1 MKRRIV
7 VIAALGGALALYLVA
22 FVGIGAVLSAAVAV
36 GWGGFAVLCLYALAL
51 FPMLGMAWY
60 VLLPDSR
67 RPSLWGFVGARLV
80 RDAATAVL
88 PFSPLGGVVFS
99 ARAAM
104 S

>member
-36 GWGGFAVLCLYALAL
+36 GWGGFWVLCLYALAL
-51 FPMLGMAWY
+51 FPMLGVAWY

-67 RPSLWGFVGARLV
+67 PQNLWGFVGARMV
-80 RDAATAVL
+80 RDPAPAVL
-88 PFSPLGGVVFS
+88 PFSQRGGIVLRP
-99 ARAAM
+99 A
-104 S
+104 